1 MKLSVKV
8 VAGSSRNCIVGWL
21 DDTLKVCVR
30 AKREKGKAN
39 AAVERL
45 LADAL
50 GLPRGEIRISSGM
63 AASRKLVEIRGLV
76 ESEVYDKLLK
86 QSHN

>member
-21 DDTLKVCVR
+21 DDNLKVRVK
-30 AKREKGKAN
+30 AKREKGRAN

-50 GLPRGEIRISSGM
+50 GLTPGNIRISSGM
-63 AASRKLVEIRGLV
+63 TSSRKLVEIQGLG
-76 ESEVYDKLLK
+76 ESEVYDRLAGL
-86 QSHN
+86 

>member
-8 VAGSSRNCIVGWL
+8 VAGSSQDCIVGWL
-21 DDTLKVCVR
+21 DDTLKVRVR

-39 AAVERL
+39 TAVERL

-50 GLPRGEIRISSGM
+50 GLTRGNIRISSGM
-63 AASRKLVEIRGLV
+63 TSSRKLVEIRGLV
-76 ESEVYDKLLK
+76 ESEVYDRLAGL
-86 QSHN
+86 